1 MWPEKISQYTS
12 KNKYADSGPSMRN
25 IVTETPSFLFLIQP
39 ANQCSRSRGTGG
51 KSRDEI
57 EGRESTG

>member
-25 IVTETPSFLFLIQP
+25 ICHRDSQFSTPHP
-39 ANQCSRSRGTGG
+39 ANQCSRLRGRGG